1 VLAITGT
8 ATEDQTLTAVVTDE
22 DGLGTIS
29 YQWKRAGAVI
39 SGATASTH
47 TLTQADVGKAI
58 TVAVSYTDALGT
70 AESVTS
76 AATAAVANVNDA
88 PVLAITGTATEDQ
101 TLTAVVTDE
110 DGLGTISYQ
119 WKRAGAEISG
129 ATASTHTL
137 TQADV
142 GKAITVTAS
151 YTDALGTDESV
162 TSSATAAVANVND
175 APVLAI
181 TGTATEDQ
189 TLTTVVNDED
199 GLGTISYQ
207 WKRAGAAIS
216 GATANSYTLTQA
228 DVGSAITVTVS
239 YTDVQGTAESVTSS
253 ATAAVGNVNDSP
265 SGSVIIS
272 GTVAEDQ
279 VLTASNDLTDEDG
292 LGSFGYQWKRAG
304 AAISGATSTSYTLIQ
319 ADVGKA
325 ITVTAS
331 YTDAQGTDES
341 VTSAQ
346 LQR

>member
-1 VLAITGT
+1 
-8 ATEDQTLTAVVTDE
+8 
-22 DGLGTIS
+22 
-29 YQWKRAGAVI
+29 
-39 SGATASTH
+39 
-47 TLTQADVGKAI
+47 
-58 TVAVSYTDALGT
+58 
-70 AESVTS
+70 
-76 AATAAVANVNDA
+76 
-88 PVLAITGTATEDQ
+88 
-101 TLTAVVTDE
+101 VTDE